1 MDSFIAIVP
10 EGHEILNGLTPE
22 IPLLIEPK
30 DAQRFLRQFA
40 GELIELPK
48 YNVCNG
54 QMITHRGLKIKG
66 VEIECLSMQ
75 PLFTLDFDTDAKPVI
90 DTILCCSSVA
100 ESALINGP
108 PQKLEQVGTNE
119 IRAIRAEGTESTDE
133 KEAAK
138 MYGSSRKPDPKKMTG
153 LVKVPSTSYSRFD
166 VTGFLKNPRNGI
178 RAVVIAR
185 STVVDQRAEI
195 GKVLKPTK

>member
-1 MDSFIAIVP
+1 M
-10 EGHEILNGLTPE
+10 NGLTPE

-138 MYGSSRKPDPKKMTG
+138 M
-153 LVKVPSTSYSRFD
+153 
-166 VTGFLKNPRNGI
+166 
-178 RAVVIAR
+178 
-185 STVVDQRAEI
+185 
-195 GKVLKPTK
+195 